1 MLICWV
7 LKAGNGFS
15 YPVLVAYKK
24 KNVTEFDMLQI
35 NALFWKTTLFAGKK
49 TLCAS
54 KIYFQLF
61 HSYPML
67 ALKFIILIWQA
78 DTQLKTHDLVDT
90 RSKVNACKPCSNLVR
105 VSTEK
110 QTFHRNYF
118 TSHNTSINKSSSLK
132 LF

>member
-1 MLICWV
+1 MLICWI

-61 HSYPML
+61 HSYPLL

-90 RSKVNACKPCSNLVR
+90 RSKVNDISLVPIWFMCQLR
-105 VSTEK
+105 SK
-110 QTFHRNYF
+110 L
-118 TSHNTSINKSSSLK
+118 SIEIILHLIILVLTKAVA
-132 LF
+132 